1 MAANIDQAEKA
12 GKEGNVGALK
22 GWLIKVGILVVVFLL
37 GIVPMWIS
45 KRGVVNDLDQTKRE
59 LRRCQIESTLAGA
72 EIFARRGEYE
82 TARQSASSFFT
93 DLQAELDRSEPSI
106 LSAEERSQMPP
117 LLSGRDEIITLL
129 SRNDPAAGERLS
141 NLYVSYRAATAGAS
155 RSQ

>member
-1 MAANIDQAEKA
+1 MAENIDQAEKV
-12 GKEGNVGALK
+12 GNEGNGGALK

-37 GIVPMWIS
+37 GLVPMWIS
-45 KRGVVNDLDQTKRE
+45 KRSVVNELDKSKRG

-93 DLQAELDRSEPSI
+93 DLQAELDRSEPSRF
-106 LSAEERSQMPP
+106 SAEERSQMPP

-129 SRNDPAAGERLS
+129 SRNDPAAAERLS
-141 NLYVSYRAATAGAS
+141 NLYVAYRAATAGATP
-155 RSQ
+155 SQ

>member
-1 MAANIDQAEKA
+1 MAENIDQAEKA

-59 LRRCQIESTLAGA
+59 LSRCQIESTLAAA